1 MNLVWKLLRR
11 HISLPQL
18 AGFFLANLLGML
30 IVLLSLQFYRDVKPI
45 FSEEDGVIRPD
56 YLILSKRISALNTI
70 GLGSVSTFSQKE
82 MDELASQPF
91 AKRVGAFTASQY
103 KVSCSLGIEGVAQLG
118 TEMFFESVPDAFVDA
133 CPEKWHFSEGDD
145 FVPIIV
151 PKTYLA
157 IYNFGFAQS
166 QNLPKISESIVGLV
180 EMTISMRGGGRNEF
194 IKGRVIGFSTRL
206 NTILAP
212 ESFIRWSNERYAPD
226 ADTEP
231 SRIIL
236 EVSNPADD
244 AIVNYLNGKGY
255 EMEDD
260 KLDAG
265 RMTFFLRLVSA
276 IVMLVGLLI
285 SLLSFYILM
294 LSIYLLVEKNTEK
307 MRTLLLIGHSP
318 SRVALPYQLLA
329 VGMNA
334 AVLLLAIGGL
344 FVVRSTYMPKLVA
357 VFPQMEEGSVVAS
370 ILPAILLGLALF
382 ALISLANAVIIRRRI
397 NLIWQ
402 NKE

>member
-1 MNLVWKLLRR
+1 
-11 HISLPQL
+11 
-18 AGFFLANLLGML
+18 
-30 IVLLSLQFYRDVKPI
+30 
-45 FSEEDGVIRPD
+45 
-56 YLILSKRISALNTI
+56 
-70 GLGSVSTFSQKE
+70 
-82 MDELASQPF
+82 
-91 AKRVGAFTASQY
+91 
-103 KVSCSLGIEGVAQLG
+103 
-118 TEMFFESVPDAFVDA
+118 MFFESVPDAFVDVDLQ
-133 CPEKWHFSEGDD
+133 KWHFSEGDD
-145 FVPIIV
+145 YVPIIL

-166 QNLPKISESIVGLV
+166 QNLPKLSEGVVGMV
-180 EMTISMRGGGRNEF
+180 EMTISMRGNGLNEY

-212 ESFIRWSNERYAPD
+212 ESFIRWSNARYAPEEQ
-226 ADTEP
+226 ADP

-244 AIVNYLNGKGY
+244 AIVNYINEKGY

-265 RMTFFLRLVSA
+265 RMTFFLRLVSG

-307 MRTLLLIGHSP
+307 MRTLLLIGYSP
-318 SRVALPYQLLA
+318 AQVALPYQLLTI
-329 VGMNA
+329 GMNA

-344 FVVRSTYMPKLVA
+344 VVVRSLYMKQLWS
-357 VFPQMEEGSVVAS
+357 VFPKMSDSS
-370 ILPAILLGLALF
+370 ILPAIALGIVLF
-382 ALISLANAVIIRRRI
+382 VIVSIVNAIIIRRRI
-397 NLIWQ
+397 NIIWN
-402 NKE
+402 NKG

>member
-1 MNLVWKLLRR
+1 MKLVWKLLRR
-11 HISLPQL
+11 HISLPQF
-18 AGFFLANLLGML
+18 AGFFFANLLGML

-45 FSEEDGVIRPD
+45 FSEDDGFIRPD
-56 YLILSKRISALNTI
+56 FLILSKRISTLNTI
-70 GLGSVSTFSQKE
+70 GLGSVNTFSDRE
-82 MDELASQPF
+82 IDELKAQPF
-91 AKRVGAFTASQY
+91 AKNVGAFTASQY
-103 KVSCSLGIEGVAQLG
+103 KVSCSMGIEGVAQIG
-118 TEMFFESVPDAFVDA
+118 TEMFFESVPDAFVDVDLK
-133 CPEKWHFSEGDD
+133 KWHFSEGDD

-166 QNLPKISESIVGLV
+166 QNLPKISEGVVGMV
-180 EMTISMRGGGRNEF
+180 EMTISMRGNGLNEY

-212 ESFIRWSNERYAPD
+212 ESCIRWSNARYAPD
-226 ADTEP
+226 SDKEP

-236 EVSNPADD
+236 EVNNPADD
-244 AIVNYLNGKGY
+244 AIVNYINDKDY

-265 RMTFFLRLVSA
+265 RMTFFLRLVSG

-307 MRTLLLIGHSP
+307 MRTLLLIGYSP
-318 SRVALPYQLLA
+318 AKVAMPYQLLTI
-329 VGMNA
+329 GMNA
-334 AVLLLAIGGL
+334 AVLILAICGL
-344 FVVRSTYMPKLVA
+344 VIVRSLYMQKLLT
-357 VFPQMEEGSVVAS
+357 VFPQMQCGS
-370 ILPAILLGLALF
+370 ILSAILLGLVLF
-382 ALISLANAVIIRRRI
+382 VIVSLVNVIIIRHRI
-397 NLIWQ
+397 NQIWK
-402 NKE
+402 N

>member
-1 MNLVWKLLRR
+1 MKDL
-11 HISLPQL
+11 
-18 AGFFLANLLGML
+18 
-30 IVLLSLQFYRDVKPI
+30 
-45 FSEEDGVIRPD
+45 E
-56 YLILSKRISALNTI
+56 
-70 GLGSVSTFSQKE
+70 
-82 MDELASQPF
+82 SQPF

-103 KVSCSLGIEGVAQLG
+103 KVSCSMGIDGVAQIG
-118 TEMFFESVPDAFVDA
+118 TEMFFESVPDAFVDVDLQ
-133 CPEKWHFSEGDD
+133 KWHFSEGDD
-145 FVPIIV
+145 YVPIIL

-166 QNLPKISESIVGLV
+166 QNLPKLSEGVVGMV
-180 EMTISMRGGGRNEF
+180 EMTISMRGNGLNEY

-212 ESFIRWSNERYAPD
+212 ESFIRCSNARYAPEEQ
-226 ADTEP
+226 ADP

-244 AIVNYLNGKGY
+244 AIVNYINEKGY

-265 RMTFFLRLVSA
+265 RMTFFLRLVSG

-307 MRTLLLIGHSP
+307 MRTLLLIGYSP
-318 SRVALPYQLLA
+318 AQVALPYQLLTI
-329 VGMNA
+329 GMNA

-344 FVVRSTYMPKLVA
+344 VVVRVIYMNRLWS
-357 VFPQMEEGSVVAS
+357 VFPKMSDSS
-370 ILPAILLGLALF
+370 IWPAITLGIVLF
-382 ALISLANAVIIRRRI
+382 AVVSLVNVLIIRHRI
-397 NLIWQ
+397 NLIWK
-402 NKE
+402 N

>member
-30 IVLLSLQFYRDVKPI
+30 IVLLSLQFYRDVKPV
-45 FSEEDGVIRPD
+45 FSEEDGFIRPD

-70 GLGSVSTFSQKE
+70 GLGSVSTFSERE
-82 MDELASQPF
+82 MNELASQPF

-103 KVSCSLGIEGVAQLG
+103 KVSCSMGINGVAQLG
-118 TEMFFESVPDAFVDA
+118 TEMFFESVPDAFVDVDLK
-133 CPEKWHFSEGDD
+133 KWHFSEGDD
-145 FVPIIV
+145 VVPIIL

-166 QNLPKISESIVGLV
+166 QNLPKISENIVGLV
-180 EMTISMRGGGRNEF
+180 EMTIAMRGNGKNEF
-194 IKGRVIGFSTRL
+194 LKGRVIGFSTRL

-212 ESFIRWSNERYAPD
+212 ESFIKWSNERYAPE
-226 ADTEP
+226 AETEP

-236 EVSNPADD
+236 EVKNPADD
-244 AIVNYLNGKGY
+244 AIVNYLNEKGY

-265 RMTFFLRLVSA
+265 RMTFFLRLVSG

-294 LSIYLLVEKNTEK
+294 LSIYLLVEKNSDK
-307 MRTLLLIGHSP
+307 MRTLLLIGYSP
-318 SRVALPYQLLA
+318 ARVALPYQLLTI
-329 VGMNA
+329 GINA
-334 AVLLLAIGGL
+334 AVLLIATCVLCWL
-344 FVVRSTYMPKLVA
+344 RTLYLQRLQA
-357 VFPQMEEGSVVAS
+357 VFPQMTAGS
-370 ILPAILLGLALF
+370 IWPAILLGLALF
-382 ALISLANAVIIRRRI
+382 AIISLANAIIIRRRI
-397 NLIWQ
+397 NRIWN
-402 NKE
+402 NKD

>member
-1 MNLVWKLLRR
+1 MRLVWKLLRR
-11 HISLPQL
+11 HISLPQF
-18 AGFFLANLLGML
+18 AGFFIANLLGLL
-30 IVLLSLQFYRDVKPI
+30 IVLLSLQFYQDVKPV
-45 FSEEDGVIRPD
+45 FDEEDGFIRPD

-70 GLGSVSTFSQKE
+70 GLGSVNTFSDRE
-82 MDELASQPF
+82 MNELQEQPF

-103 KVSCSLGIEGVAQLG
+103 KVSCSMGIDGVAQIG
-118 TEMFFESVPDAFVDA
+118 TEMFFESVPDAFVDVDLQ
-133 CPEKWHFSEGDD
+133 KWHFSEGDD
-145 FVPIIV
+145 FVPIIL

-166 QNLPKISESIVGLV
+166 QNLPRLSEGVVGMV
-180 EMTISMRGGGRNEF
+180 EMTISMRGNGLNEY

-212 ESFIRWSNERYAPD
+212 ESFIRWSNARYAPEQPV
-226 ADTEP
+226 EP

-244 AIVNYLNGKGY
+244 AIVEYINQKGY

-265 RMTFFLRLVSA
+265 RMTFFLRLASG

-307 MRTLLLIGHSP
+307 MRTLLLIGYSP
-318 SRVALPYQLLA
+318 ARVAMPYQLLTI
-329 VGMNA
+329 GMNA
-334 AVLLLAIGGL
+334 ALLFLAAGVLWYIRTLYLQRL
-344 FVVRSTYMPKLVA
+344 HA
-357 VFPQMEEGSVVAS
+357 VFPQMAEGS
-370 ILPAILLGLALF
+370 ILPALMLGIVLF
-382 ALISLANAVIIRRRI
+382 MVISLANAIIIRHRI
-397 NLIWQ
+397 NIIWK
-402 NKE
+402 N

>member
-1 MNLVWKLLRR
+1 MKLVWKLLRR
-11 HISLPQL
+11 HISLPQF
-18 AGFFLANLLGML
+18 AGFFFANLLGML

-45 FSEEDGVIRPD
+45 FSEDDGFIRPD
-56 YLILSKRISALNTI
+56 FLILSKRISTLNTI
-70 GLGSVSTFSQKE
+70 GLGSVNTFSDRE
-82 MDELASQPF
+82 IDELKAQPF
-91 AKRVGAFTASQY
+91 AKNVGAFTASQY
-103 KVSCSLGIEGVAQLG
+103 KVSCSMGIEGVAQIG
-118 TEMFFESVPDAFVDA
+118 TEMFFESVPDAFVDVDLK
-133 CPEKWHFSEGDD
+133 KWHFSEGDD

-166 QNLPKISESIVGLV
+166 QNLPKISEGVVGMV
-180 EMTISMRGGGRNEF
+180 EMTISMRGNGLNEY

-212 ESFIRWSNERYAPD
+212 ENFIRWSNERYAPD
-226 ADTEP
+226 SDKEP

-236 EVSNPADD
+236 EVNNPADD
-244 AIVNYLNGKGY
+244 AILNYINDKGY

-265 RMTFFLRLVSA
+265 RMTFFLRLVSG

-307 MRTLLLIGHSP
+307 MRTLLLIGYSP
-318 SRVALPYQLLA
+318 AKVAMPYQLLTI
-329 VGMNA
+329 GMNA
-334 AVLLLAIGGL
+334 AVLMLSICGL
-344 FVVRSTYMPKLVA
+344 VIVRSLYMQRLLT
-357 VFPQMEEGSVVAS
+357 VFPQMQCGS
-370 ILPAILLGLALF
+370 ILSAILLGLVLF
-382 ALISLANAVIIRRRI
+382 VIVSLVNVIIIRHRI
-397 NLIWQ
+397 NQIWK
-402 NKE
+402 N

>member
-30 IVLLSLQFYRDVKPI
+30 IVLLSLQFYRDVKPV
-45 FSEEDGVIRPD
+45 FSEEDGFIRPD

-70 GLGSVSTFSQKE
+70 GLGSVSTFSERE
-82 MDELASQPF
+82 MNELASQPF

-103 KVSCSLGIEGVAQLG
+103 KVSCSMGINGVAQLG
-118 TEMFFESVPDAFVDA
+118 TEMFFESVPDAFVDVDLK
-133 CPEKWHFSEGDD
+133 KWHFSEGDD
-145 FVPIIV
+145 VVPIIL

-166 QNLPKISESIVGLV
+166 QNLPKISENIVGLV
-180 EMTISMRGGGRNEF
+180 EMTIAMRGNGRNEF
-194 IKGRVIGFSTRL
+194 LKGRVIGFSTRL

-212 ESFIRWSNERYAPD
+212 ESFIKWSNERYAPE
-226 ADTEP
+226 AETEP

-236 EVSNPADD
+236 EVKNPADD
-244 AIVNYLNGKGY
+244 AIVNYINEKGY
-255 EMEDD
+255 ELEDD

-265 RMTFFLRLVSA
+265 RMTFFLRLVSG

-294 LSIYLLVEKNTEK
+294 LSIYLLVEKNSDK
-307 MRTLLLIGHSP
+307 MRTLLLIGYSP
-318 SRVALPYQLLA
+318 ARVALPYQLLTI
-329 VGMNA
+329 GINA
-334 AVLLLAIGGL
+334 AVLLIATCVLCWL
-344 FVVRSTYMPKLVA
+344 RTLYLQRLQA
-357 VFPQMEEGSVVAS
+357 VFPQMTAGS
-370 ILPAILLGLALF
+370 IWPAILLGLALF
-382 ALISLANAVIIRRRI
+382 AIISLANAIIIRRRI
-397 NLIWQ
+397 NRIWN
-402 NKE
+402 NKD

>member
-1 MNLVWKLLRR
+1 MRLVWKLLRR

-18 AGFFLANLLGML
+18 AGFFFANLLGML

-45 FSEEDGVIRPD
+45 FSEDDGFIRPD

-82 MDELASQPF
+82 MSDLKAQPF

-103 KVSCSLGIEGVAQLG
+103 RVACSMGINGVAQFG
-118 TEMFFESVPDAFVDA
+118 TEMFFESVPDAFVDVDLK
-133 CPEKWHFSEGDD
+133 KWHFAEGDD
-145 FVPIIV
+145 VVPIIL
-151 PKTYLA
+151 PRTYLA

-166 QNLPKISESIVGLV
+166 QNLPKISEGIVGMV
-180 EMTISMRGGGRNEF
+180 EMTISMRGSGRNEY

-206 NTILAP
+206 NTILVP
-212 ESFIRWSNERYAPD
+212 ESFIRWSNARYAPE

-236 EVSNPADD
+236 EVGNPADD
-244 AIVNYLNGKGY
+244 AIVNYLNEKGY

-265 RMTFFLRLVSA
+265 RMTFFLRLVSG

-307 MRTLLLIGHSP
+307 MRTLLLIGYSP
-318 SRVALPYQLLA
+318 ARVALPYQLLTI
-329 VGMNA
+329 GMNA
-334 AVLLLAIGGL
+334 AVLLLAVGGL
-344 FVVRSTYMPKLVA
+344 CLLRSFYMKQLWS
-357 VFPQMEEGSVVAS
+357 VFPQMSDGS
-370 ILPAILLGLALF
+370 ILPAILLGIILFIVVSIVNAL
-382 ALISLANAVIIRRRI
+382 IIRRRI
-397 NLIWQ
+397 NYIWK
-402 NKE
+402 N

>member
-1 MNLVWKLLRR
+1 MRLVWKLLRR
-11 HISLPQL
+11 HISLPQF
-18 AGFFLANLLGML
+18 AGFFLANLLGMV

-45 FSEEDGVIRPD
+45 LSEEDGFIRPD
-56 YLILSKRISALNTI
+56 FLILSKRISALNSI
-70 GLGSVSTFSQKE
+70 GLGTVNTFSAKDIE
-82 MDELASQPF
+82 ELQAQPF
-91 AKRVGAFTASQY
+91 TKRVGTFTASQY
-103 KVSCSLGIEGVAQLG
+103 KVACTMGINGVAQLG
-118 TEMFFESVPDAFVDA
+118 TEMFFESVPDAFVDVDLK
-133 CPEKWHFSEGDD
+133 KWHFAEGDD
-145 FVPIIV
+145 VVPIIL

-166 QNLPKISESIVGLV
+166 QNLPKISEGIVGLV
-180 EMTISMRGGGRNEF
+180 EMTISMRGGGRNEY

-206 NTILAP
+206 NTILVP
-212 ESFIRWSNERYAPD
+212 ESFIRWSNARYAPE

-244 AIVNYLNGKGY
+244 AIVNYINEKGY

-265 RMTFFLRLVSA
+265 RMTFFLRLVSG

-307 MRTLLLIGHSP
+307 MRTLLLIGYSP
-318 SRVALPYQLLA
+318 ARVALPYQLLTI
-329 VGMNA
+329 GMNA
-334 AVLLLAIGGL
+334 VILLIVTCVLCQLRTLYL
-344 FVVRSTYMPKLVA
+344 ERLHV
-357 VFPQMEEGSVVAS
+357 VFPQMTGGS
-370 ILPAILLGLALF
+370 ILPAILLGILLF
-382 ALISLANAVIIRRRI
+382 AFVSCMNVLIIRHRI
-397 NLIWQ
+397 NQIWK
-402 NKE
+402 N